1 MLVGVGCMSK
11 RDKLRRKLR
20 NNPKG
25 VKFNELETLLLRF
38 GFTLVRVKG
47 SHHFYQYQQDEINVI
62 VVIPIHGNQV
72 KVQYVKDSIDILDEL
87 FPEVELSDEDG
98 KDNGNENT

>member
-1 MLVGVGCMSK
+1 MSK

-25 VKFNELETLLLRF
+25 AKFSDLETLLLQF

-47 SHHFYQYQQDEINVI
+47 SHHFFQYQKGDAKAIL
-62 VVIPIHGNQV
+62 VVPLHGNAV
-72 KVQYVKDSIDILDEL
+72 KAQYVKDSIEVLDEL
-87 FPEVELSDEDG
+87 FPEAADQDED
-98 KDNGNENT
+98 E